1 MIHLYEKKHYTW
13 SLFIGHLVIE
23 KLLKALYTQ
32 KFSNNPPY
40 THDLYRL
47 SKRKRSRGFFLC
59 VLCGLYGE
67 KSSPPR
73 RRWVR
78 EGVAEKIIL
87 SFAPEAGQTIN
98 SLRSAQTEALFSSC
112 ATPRRSC
119 QSPSQGQEPFLLC
132 GTHRKA
138 KKLNLCEPSA
148 FSAPLRCTIL
158 TPEWLRQTNAA
169 LRLPKTKK
177 MILTQ

>member
-1 MIHLYEKKHYTW
+1 MQQHEKITYWITSSDRDYQAMIHLYEKKHYTW

-73 RRWVR
+73 RR
-78 EGVAEKIIL
+78 
-87 SFAPEAGQTIN
+87 
-98 SLRSAQTEALFSSC
+98 
-112 ATPRRSC
+112 
-119 QSPSQGQEPFLLC
+119 
-132 GTHRKA
+132 
-138 KKLNLCEPSA
+138 
-148 FSAPLRCTIL
+148 
-158 TPEWLRQTNAA
+158 
-169 LRLPKTKK
+169 
-177 MILTQ
+177 